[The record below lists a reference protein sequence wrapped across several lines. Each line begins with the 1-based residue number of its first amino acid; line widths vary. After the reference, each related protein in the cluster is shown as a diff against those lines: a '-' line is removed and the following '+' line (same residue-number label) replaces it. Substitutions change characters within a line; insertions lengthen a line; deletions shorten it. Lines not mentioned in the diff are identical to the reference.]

1 LIVTGNMEE
10 LDKRFEK
17 YKEPLINLCKRHG
30 IGYNLDNPVTI
41 QDKLNWM
48 KIYDSTPLKTR
59 CADKIQLHDYCKEKL
74 GVDLCIPIIKI
85 YDKVSDINWDELPNQ
100 FVIKCNHGSGMNIIV
115 KDKSTLNIADAE
127 RRLQGFMNDDFAF
140 HVGYEMH
147 YHDIPHRIFVEKYMS
162 DEGQKQSLFDYKFWC
177 FNGEPKFMTINDGN
191 GHGRMNYYDMNFNKL
206 DIERTDFRPMPYN
219 PQKPNTFDKMIEYA
233 KVLSEDFKFVRVD
246 FYEINGKLYI
256 GELTFTPGAGFFH
269 YKDSKYNKIIGDLLN
284 LKKNEDKE
292 LKS

>member
-1 LIVTGNMEE
+1 MIVIGNMEE

-74 GVDLCIPIIKI
+74 GVDLCIPIIKT
-85 YDKVSDINWDELPNQ
+85 YDKVGDINWDELPNQ

-147 YHDIPHRIFVEKYMS
+147 YHDIPHRIFAEEYMS
-162 DEGQKQSLFDYKFWC
+162 DEGQKQSLYDYKFWC
-177 FNGEPKFMTINDGN
+177 FNGEPKFYTINTGN
-191 GHGRMNYYDMNFNKL
+191 GHGNILYYWMNGEPFDPYGLFNNK
-206 DIERTDFRPMPYN
+206 N
-219 PQKPNTFDKMIEYA
+219 PFKQPKTFDKMVAYA
-233 KVLSEDFKFVRVD
+233 KVLSEPFMFVRVD
-246 FYEINGKLYI
+246 FYEINERTYL
-256 GELTFTPGAGFFH
+256 GELTFEPGAALFK
-269 YKDSKYNKIIGDLLN
+269 YKNPEYNKIMGDMLEI
-284 LKKNEDKE
+284 KH
-292 LKS
+292 S